1 MIFSKK
7 NFSLFLLLSMTIIFF
22 YYTIDIFFGDYSFSE
37 IRKLNTDLENLKI
50 SNDLLENENKVL
62 FQDYEELKKDRD
74 ALNE

>member
-1 MIFSKK
+1 
-7 NFSLFLLLSMTIIFF
+7 MTIIFF
-22 YYTIDIFFGDYSFSE
+22 YFTIDIFLGDYSFSE

>member
-1 MIFSKK
+1 
-7 NFSLFLLLSMTIIFF
+7 MTIIFF

-62 FQDYEELKKDRD
+62 FQDYEELKKDRGT
-74 ALNE
+74 LNE

>member
-1 MIFSKK
+1 MIFTKK
-7 NFSLFLLLSMTIIFF
+7 NFVLFLLLSMTTIFF
-22 YYTIDIFFGDYSFSE
+22 YYTVNIFFGNYSFSE